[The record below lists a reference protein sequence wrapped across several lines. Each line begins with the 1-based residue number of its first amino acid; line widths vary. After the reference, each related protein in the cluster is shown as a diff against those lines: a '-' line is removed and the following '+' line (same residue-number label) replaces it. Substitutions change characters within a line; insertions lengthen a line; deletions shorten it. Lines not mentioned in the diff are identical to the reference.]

1 MIAVSLSVFWYC
13 MFHCTFLILEGL
25 ALITSK
31 MLHLIVYQ
39 FYIAKSKTKQKSHYR
54 EAGRNPK
61 IVKEVSIWPN
71 ISCVIGGSLAFLI
84 LLSISISFVFCMP
97 SSLGL
102 FHLLFFFFGTFKTP
116 SFKNLL
122 FDTPWEK
129 YSLISL
135 LKESHSIFYISLPY
149 LAFPLPLSTI

>member
-1 MIAVSLSVFWYC
+1 

-39 FYIAKSKTKQKSHYR
+39 FYITKSKTKQKSHYR
-54 EAGRNPK
+54 EAGRNPN

-71 ISCVIGGSLAFLI
+71 ISCVIGGSLPFLI
-84 LLSISISFVFCMP
+84 LLFISISFVFCMP

-102 FHLLFFFFGTFKTP
+102 FHLLFFFWGGPLRLHPEKAMTP
-116 SFKNLL
+116 HSSTLAWKI
-122 FDTPWEK
+122 PWAEEPGR
-129 YSLISL
+129 LQ
-135 LKESHSIFYISLPY
+135 
-149 LAFPLPLSTI
+149 STGWLRVGHD

>member
-1 MIAVSLSVFWYC
+1 

-25 ALITSK
+25 ALITFK

-39 FYIAKSKTKQKSHYR
+39 FYITKRKTKEKSHYR

-102 FHLLFFFFGTFKTP
+102 FHLLFFFWGGTFKTP

-135 LKESHSIFYISLPY
+135 LKESHSISLY
-149 LAFPLPLSTI
+149 LLTLLNFSPTA